1 MLRTVK
7 EVLVRLMT
15 TNQIAR
21 RAGLTPERIRQ
32 LADAGKISV
41 YALAGRERLFDVDA
55 AENFL
60 RGRR

>member
-1 MLRTVK
+1 M
-7 EVLVRLMT
+7 RLMT
-15 TNQIAR
+15 TGQIAR